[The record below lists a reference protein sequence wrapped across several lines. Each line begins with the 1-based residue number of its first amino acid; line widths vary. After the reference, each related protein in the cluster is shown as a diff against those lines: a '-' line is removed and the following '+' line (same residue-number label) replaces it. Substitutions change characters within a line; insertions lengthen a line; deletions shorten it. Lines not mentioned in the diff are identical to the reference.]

1 YLFLADRA
9 VRYRLRDVFMP
20 VRHLNRE
27 FLKVAFPVV
36 VSDSL
41 YGFGN
46 NFIAMITGQ
55 VGAQFVAA
63 YSITTVTQQMSSVL
77 TQGVAQSSSVV
88 IGHTL
93 GRSGPEKAKEEA
105 DAF

>member
-1 YLFLADRA
+1 
-9 VRYRLRDVFMP
+9 M
-20 VRHLNRE
+20 
-27 FLKVAFPVV
+27 

-93 GRSGPEKAKEEA
+93 GRQRPGEGERRGRCLRRARHHRRLWRRRA
-105 DAF
+105 